1 MIKQN
6 ELRDPGSCLNRAD
19 DDEPIFVIR
28 AKDAVGA
35 ATVRL
40 WATVAKG
47 IHEPEKI
54 DYAHALAR
62 RMESWRMAQI
72 HELISQP
79 DAPETHSDSPDALP
93 YSLQDVINGVR
104 AKYPNASTVWAHDK
118 CLVVDGGDI
127 DKRVL
132 ATGETVPDAWSAA
145 YAAVVSTPS

>member
-6 ELRDPGSCLNRAD
+6 ELRDPGSCLNKAD

-54 DYAHALAR
+54 DSARALAC
-62 RMESWRMAQI
+62 RMEAWRTAQI

-79 DAPETHSDSPDALP
+79 DAPETHSDNP
-93 YSLQDVINGVR
+93 YSLPEIVNGVR

-118 CLVVDGGDI
+118 CLVVDGDDI
-127 DKRVL
+127 DKRVI
-132 ATGETVPDAWSAA
+132 ATGETAGGAWSAA
-145 YAAVVSTPS
+145 YAAVRTPS